1 MKHTAMTVRVNK
13 LWLANALI
21 RFDDT
26 TKMYV
31 FNLYGYG
38 IVRHKDRGTALKLM
52 IEWINNNL

>member
-1 MKHTAMTVRVNK
+1 MAMTVRVNK

-31 FNLYGYG
+31 FNLYGYN